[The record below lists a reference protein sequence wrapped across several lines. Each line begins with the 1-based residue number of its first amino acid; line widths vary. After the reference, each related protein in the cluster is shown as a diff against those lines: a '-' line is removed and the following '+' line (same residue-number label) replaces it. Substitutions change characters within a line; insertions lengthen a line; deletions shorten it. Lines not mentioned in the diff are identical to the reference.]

1 MYRFHLVILLASV
14 VLLSGCQNAGAR
26 KLAGR
31 WDMLPPD
38 EAVSGDAADNAAS
51 MFDSLADG
59 EVTGTMSLYFHSN
72 GDLET
77 FTDFP
82 MASLGKPKVGR
93 WSTLSWNDQTSVLTI
108 RCEIFDDTT
117 ETRIRFIDDDT
128 IQLIPPN
135 IDVLQTEL
143 QFRRHRE

>member
-1 MYRFHLVILLASV
+1 MNSMRALFLLAIV
-14 VLLSGCQNAGAR
+14 VLVTGCQNAGAR

-31 WDMLPPD
+31 WDLLPPD
-38 EAVSGDAADNAAS
+38 QTATDDVSSNAAR

-59 EVTGTMSLYFHSN
+59 EITGTMSLAFHAN
-72 GDLET
+72 GTLET

-82 MASLGKPKVGR
+82 MASTGKPKTGR

-108 RCEIFDDTT
+108 RCEIFDDITQTT
-117 ETRIRFIDDDT
+117 IRFVDDDT

-143 QFRRHRE
+143 QFRRNQ